1 MILLFKDVKVGE
13 RFEFRGRRYEKV
25 ALSMAHDEERMG
37 NVFQDVAEVVPL
49 GEMENAREL
58 RAESSEKL
66 RAEIANWKFQI
77 SKGGGVRELRGES

>member
-13 RFEFRGRRYEKV
+13 RFEFRGRRYQKV

-49 GEMENAREL
+49 EGMQNAEGRMQS
-58 RAESSEKL
+58 AESKL
-66 RAEIANWKFQI
+66 EISDFKGRRAKR
-77 SKGGGVRELRGES
+77 VES